1 MRDLLISFVNVF
13 AAMSP
18 WLVVGFLAAG
28 VIAVWIPRSWVNL
41 FIDASGAVEAACCAS
56 HGLTAVH
63 WICAA
68 FLAVMMAYN
77 LIRPVGMSHASK

>member
-1 MRDLLISFVNVF
+1 MNTICNLLISFGEVF

-28 VIAVWIPRSWVNL
+28 II
-41 FIDASGAVEAACCAS
+41 
-56 HGLTAVH
+56 
-63 WICAA
+63 AA

-77 LIRPVGMSHASK
+77 LFRPVKMAPAKKAT